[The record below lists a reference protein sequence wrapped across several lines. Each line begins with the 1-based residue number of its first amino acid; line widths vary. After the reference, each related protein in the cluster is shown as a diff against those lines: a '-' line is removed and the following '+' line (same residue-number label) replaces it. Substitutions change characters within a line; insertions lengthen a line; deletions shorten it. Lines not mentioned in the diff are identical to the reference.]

1 MMLMQVMAQTHS
13 QNKWEVCE
21 SAKKEL
27 QRFSR
32 AFPFWEL
39 WPL

>member
-1 MMLMQVMAQTHS
+1 MRLMQVMAQTHS

-21 SAKKEL
+21 SAIKEL

-32 AFPFWEL
+32 AFPF
-39 WPL
+39 